1 MYKYKS
7 LKVGQLPWQRLYL
20 SFVQNIL
27 NFIITKYLKQED
39 NNNLSAWVDGWKYS
53 LWPLSN
59 CRYKYLQ
66 VPHDQKVMALLPPVE
81 KCPINFLS

>member
-7 LKVGQLPWQRLYL
+7 LKVGKLPREHL

-27 NFIITKYLKQED
+27 NFTITKYLKQED
-39 NNNLSAWVDGWKYS
+39 NDNLSAWVDGGKYS
-53 LWPLSN
+53 LWPLYN

-66 VPHDQKVMALLPPVE
+66 MPHQKVMAWLYPQWRSAL
-81 KCPINFLS
+81 